1 MHLKSLFPL
10 TFALVATGLSSVQ
23 VKSPDNSLTVAFR
36 VDSRGGP
43 EWQVQ
48 RKGSVLLD
56 WSPLGLTFSE
66 GLPLTSGFTVLDSA
80 IREYDES
87 YTLVIGKTK
96 NARDHYRELRV
107 RLLESQ
113 PPGRQLDLLFRAYD
127 DGAAFR
133 YVLPEQKELSSFGI
147 VKENTE
153 FHFPEDMKAWAFQIN
168 TFRSSYEGRYLPTKL
183 SAIPDTG
190 LVYLPL
196 TMQRKDG
203 VTIAITE
210 ADLTDY
216 AGMYLRGTP
225 GKDLCVVLAPLP
237 DGGGV
242 AVRGRAPFVSPWRLL
257 MAGDAPG
264 RLIESTII
272 LSLNAPCALDD
283 VSWIR
288 PGKAIF
294 PWWPDFY
301 CDKPGVPSALGFEN
315 QKYYIDFAAENNIA
329 YLELEPPWY
338 GPEGDCIDHPEKYD
352 ITKPVPDLRLPE
364 LMEYG
369 KKAGVQLFI
378 WAHWQNVERQADVA
392 FPLYRSWGAAGVK
405 VDFMNRDDQEMV
417 RWYHKI
423 LKKAAA
429 NRLMVLFHGAYK
441 PTGTQ
446 RTYPNLVTL
455 EGVLGNEQNKVID
468 WITPQHTVTLPFTR
482 MLAGPMDFTPG
493 GFRNVTAQQFAPNMK
508 RPVVMGTRCHQ
519 LAMFVVYESPLTM
532 VCDDPAAYRGQPGL
546 EFIREVPTTWDE
558 TRVLNGEIGE
568 YITIARR
575 NGTDWYLGAMTD
587 WTPRAMRISLA
598 FLGKGEFAADIYQDG
613 PGADTQPVETNILHT
628 TVSADSTLAVRL
640 AKGGG
645 FAAWFKAL
653 PANK

>member
-1 MHLKSLFPL
+1 MRLISLSL
-10 TFALVATGLSSVQ
+10 LVVVLVTGGLSVVR
-23 VKSPDNSLTVAFR
+23 VKSPDQALTVDCR
-36 VDSRGGP
+36 LDSHGTP
-43 EWQVQ
+43 EWRVA

-56 WSPLGLTFSE
+56 WSPLGLTFRN
-66 GLPLTSGFTVLDSA
+66 GLPLTSGFTMLDST
-80 IREYDES
+80 IREHDES

-107 RLLESQ
+107 RLQESR
-113 PPGRQLDLLFRAYD
+113 PPLRRMGLLFRAYD

-133 YVLPEQKELSSFGI
+133 YVLPEQEALASFEI

-168 TFRSSYEGRYLPTKL
+168 TFHSSYEGRYLPTRL

-203 VTIAITE
+203 VTLSIAE

-216 AGMYLRGTP
+216 AGMYLRGLP
-225 GKDLCVVLAPLP
+225 GKALSVVLAPLP
-237 DGGGV
+237 DGSGV
-242 AVRGRAPFVSPWRLL
+242 AVRGESPFASPWRLL
-257 MAGDAPG
+257 MVGDAPG

-272 LSLNAPCALDD
+272 LNLNAPCALDD

-288 PGKAIF
+288 PGKAVF

-301 CDKPGVPSALGFEN
+301 CDRPAVPSALGFEN
-315 QKYYIDFAAENNIA
+315 QKYYIDFAAENNFS

-338 GPEGDCIDHPEKYD
+338 GPEEDCIDHPERYD
-352 ITKPVPDLRLPE
+352 ITKPAPDLRLPE
-364 LMEYG
+364 LIEYG
-369 KKAGVQLFI
+369 KKAGVRLFI
-378 WAHWQNVERQADVA
+378 WAHWQNVERQADSA
-392 FPLYRSWGAAGVK
+392 FPLYKSWGAAGVK
-405 VDFMNRDDQEMV
+405 IDFMNRDDQEMV

-429 NRLMVLFHGAYK
+429 NHLMVLFHGAYK

-493 GFRNVTAQQFAPNMK
+493 GFRNVTAAEFTPNMR
-508 RPVVMGTRCHQ
+508 RPMVMGTRCHQ

-532 VCDDPAAYRGQPGL
+532 VCDDPAAYRNQPGL
-546 EFIREVPTTWDE
+546 EFIRQVPTTWDE

-568 YITIARR
+568 CITIARR
-575 NGTDWYLGAMTD
+575 SGTDWYIGAMTD
-587 WTPRAMRISLA
+587 WTPRTMRIPLA
-598 FLGKGEFAADIYQDG
+598 FLGEGESAADIYQDG
-613 PGADTQPVETNILHT
+613 PDADTLPVEVKILQMNL
-628 TVSADSTLAVRL
+628 SADSTLTMRL

-645 FAAWFKAL
+645 FVARFRGRTADK
-653 PANK
+653 